1 MAENKEKD
9 GKVFDTHVDSDS
21 KLKFRDWDI
30 LEELPEGWIIDK
42 YCGSPLYG
50 FVFCTNG
57 KSILNGGKR
66 ALVRVK
72 QKIRETQTLT
82 ETHTEIKPIKEKQVG
97 ESADTI
103 DFPAKKVNILA
114 RRKMIIKLLNDIRV
128 DLMVCEIEGW
138 DKKEYIKEIRKL
150 INSIDLSKK
159 SNKNFISQGVLF

>member
-1 MAENKEKD
+1 MIGNKETDK
-9 GKVFDTHVDSDS
+9 KAFDTHGGSES
-21 KLKFRDWDI
+21 NLKYRDWNI
-30 LEELPEGWIIDK
+30 LEDLPEGWIIDK

-72 QKIRETQTLT
+72 QKIRETQTHT
-82 ETHTEIKPIKEKQVG
+82 ETHIEIKPIKEKQVG

-103 DFPAKKVNILA
+103 DFPAKKINILA
-114 RRKMIIKLLNDIRV
+114 RKKMINKLLNDIRV

-138 DKKEYIKEIRKL
+138 DKTEYIKEIRKL
-150 INSIDLSKK
+150 INSFDLSKK
-159 SNKNFISQGVLF
+159 TNKNQFQGNLF